1 MVERRCQNI
10 DTLEEIAD
18 FLEVDVFELLK
29 KKMIE
34 KKENNYV
41 LFC

>member
-1 MVERRCQNI
+1 MQVSKNI

-29 KKMIE
+29 KKDDRE
-34 KKENNYV
+34 KGE
-41 LFC
+41 